1 MFRLLA
7 LSILVASHVPAFA
20 TVYGSVRGVVH
31 DPQHHPIG
39 GAAVTLQAS
48 DSAFKM
54 ESKTNA
60 DGEFSFSAPAS

>member
-1 MFRLLA
+1 MALA
-7 LSILVASHVPAFA
+7 LIAALHSPASA

-31 DPQHHPIG
+31 DPQHHPLG
-39 GAAVTLQAS
+39 GAAVTLQAN

-60 DGEFSFSAPAS
+60 DGEFSFSA